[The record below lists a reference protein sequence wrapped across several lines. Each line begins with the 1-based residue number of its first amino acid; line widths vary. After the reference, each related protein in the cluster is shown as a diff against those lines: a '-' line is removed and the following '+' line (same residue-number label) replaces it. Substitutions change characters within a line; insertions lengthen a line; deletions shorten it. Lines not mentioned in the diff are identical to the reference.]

1 MLNIHLLSKL
11 SLASHGDLSSFSTIP
26 GPVFADSTSSTHLH
40 NIDMSVFNSLLFRT
54 NSIYSPIFPVD
65 CLDVSLPSPG
75 LWYLFDDHFNVFFSP
90 LLHLYQLKIKLIISN
105 SLCFLYTLQTSRYL
119 TAMPPSFSLCHS
131 YV

>member
-26 GPVFADSTSSTHLH
+26 GPFFADSTSSTHLH

-75 LWYLFDDHFNVFFSP
+75 LWYLFDDHFNVFFFFPPPAFISAENQT
-90 LLHLYQLKIKLIISN
+90 HYIKLIMFLIYSPDFKASDSN
-105 SLCFLYTLQTSRYL
+105 ATIILPVS
-119 TAMPPSFSLCHS
+119 
-131 YV
+131 